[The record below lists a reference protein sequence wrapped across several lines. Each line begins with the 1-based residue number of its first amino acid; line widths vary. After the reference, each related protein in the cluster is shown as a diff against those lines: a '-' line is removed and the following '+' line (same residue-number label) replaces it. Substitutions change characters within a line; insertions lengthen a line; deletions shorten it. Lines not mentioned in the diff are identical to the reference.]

1 MNKKLVKITREK
13 IENLETE
20 LLKNNHPNIVK
31 GNSEFFPLKHSF
43 SEGVYI
49 REMLMEKGGIVIGK
63 LHKYSHTWFFMKGEL
78 LVATDQGTNNYIAPC
93 YVNAPAGAKR
103 VIHAIEDSVFINVHP
118 NPNNITNIEQL
129 EDMLTCKSY
138 KAYDKYKQIK

>member
-63 LHKYSHTWFFMKGEL
+63 LHKYSHTWFLMKGEL

-118 NPNNITNIEQL
+118 NPDNITNIEQL